1 MFNNIWRNVLLKS
14 KYFPPSTSLR
24 PGRTRRIV
32 AAEQSARRV
41 VVTHVIIS
49 SHIGGDQQL
58 LGNMNNL
65 NVSSRYVLKRNYC
78 DINYNDHSQ
87 PIDKG
92 RRDVLLSGSEPAI
105 APPQTWNALHCT
117 GLHIGWYF
125 YKSLLANSPDIM
137 STVES
142 LTFRSCFA
150 VKKLW
155 NCESE

>member
-1 MFNNIWRNVLLKS
+1 MSS

-65 NVSSRYVLKRNYC
+65 NVSSKYVLKRNYC

-87 PIDKG
+87 LT
-92 RRDVLLSGSEPAI
+92 RDEGTCYYQAQSQL
-105 APPQTWNALHCT
+105 
-117 GLHIGWYF
+117 
-125 YKSLLANSPDIM
+125 
-137 STVES
+137 
-142 LTFRSCFA
+142 
-150 VKKLW
+150 
-155 NCESE
+155 